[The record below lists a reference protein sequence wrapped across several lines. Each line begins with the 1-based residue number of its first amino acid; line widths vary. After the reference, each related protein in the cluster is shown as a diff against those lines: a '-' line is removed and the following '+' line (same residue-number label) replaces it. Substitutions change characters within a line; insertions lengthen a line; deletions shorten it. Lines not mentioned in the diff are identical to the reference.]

1 MSDIQPLAKAAIP
14 LAPDSSKKEPKR
26 LKEAVE
32 GFEAML
38 VQQVLSSMESDLE
51 GGSIFGKGVEAGTL
65 GAVGEWELA
74 KSIASSLDLGIEKQI
89 LQPTARKESK

>member
-1 MSDIQPLAKAAIP
+1 MNDLLPIGQTPMAIKADP
-14 LAPDSSKKEPKR
+14 TKKESKKAN
-26 LKEAVE
+26 EAIE

-38 VQQVLSSMESDLE
+38 VQQVLSAMESDLE

-74 KSIASSLDLGIEKQI
+74 KSIAKSLDLGIEKQI
-89 LQPTARKESK
+89 FQLTAQKESK